1 MPHHSSQ
8 QGPAAAPASE
18 MSAVHSLYSPQGLPT
33 EAMRGHT
40 VAHIMR
46 PNTQHGPYS
55 SPPCYHAT
63 GMVTPLK
70 QDSWIHGA
78 PMSRSMPSLETP
90 TSADSLDR
98 STSTKQDDSTV
109 ATLATESD
117 DLEKREATASALLM
131 VSGKVKMEP
140 RTESLNV
147 SATSSSTSPSN
158 VPLKKRKNLNFLRPK
173 TEAVSV
179 STNSQNPCHISP
191 VSHSSLESN
200 SRTISKEEGSPERT
214 PASAVRTESYDSK
227 ESPVGNLAAAQA
239 LLETSKINS
248 TTEIAPPSTVSVTH
262 FPTVLHKVLA
272 DEACAGSVVQWTE
285 DGEAWKVL
293 RWDALRRQVLPKYF
307 ANLTDE
313 HGKGS
318 GTIDAFLWHLTAWG
332 FEEKQDGSYRHD
344 LFIRGAQKLCSKMR
358 SSGIP
363 NVIQQGKGTPKA
375 VSPLRSSGDR
385 SMLEVPSL
393 SASRPQLENTV
404 ATHSNKRA
412 RYAIGGWG
420 QRPQETAAEASGW
433 GRFYSEAQ
441 QVGMRHASGQ
451 YITNA
456 YDPRYTMAHP
466 PAAYVAPHPQV
477 TRSGRGRMGMSRPSA
492 SPTPT
497 GAVARPAFPV
507 SNRGKGRKTG
517 GVCRSSLPS
526 PVTVPA
532 GRTSP
537 VISYEAPKT
546 ATEQPAAAT
555 TAVSSRKNKRKL
567 PLAQKTVMK

>member
-1 MPHHSSQ
+1 
-8 QGPAAAPASE
+8 
-18 MSAVHSLYSPQGLPT
+18 
-33 EAMRGHT
+33 
-40 VAHIMR
+40 
-46 PNTQHGPYS
+46 
-55 SPPCYHAT
+55 
-63 GMVTPLK
+63 MVTPMK
-70 QDSWIHGA
+70 QNSWIQGA
-78 PMSRSMPSLETP
+78 PMSRSMPSLDTP
-90 TSADSLDR
+90 KSADSLDR

-109 ATLATESD
+109 ATLATESE
-117 DLEKREATASALLM
+117 DLEKREETASALLM
-131 VSGKVKMEP
+131 VSGKVKMEQ
-140 RTESLNV
+140 RTAFSNTLK
-147 SATSSSTSPSN
+147 STSPSN

-173 TEAVSV
+173 TEAVST
-179 STNSQNPCHISP
+179 SSHDPCHVSP

-248 TTEIAPPSTVSVTH
+248 TTEIAPSSTVSVSH
-262 FPTVLHKVLA
+262 FPTVLHKVLS
-272 DEACAGSVVQWTE
+272 DDACAGSVVQWTE
-285 DGEAWKVL
+285 DGESWKVL
-293 RWDALRRQVLPKYF
+293 RWDGLRRQVLPKYF
-307 ANLTDE
+307 ADLTDE

-363 NVIQQGKGTPKA
+363 NVIQQGKGTVKA
-375 VSPLRSSGDR
+375 VSPLRNAR

-393 SASRPQLENTV
+393 SNSRPQLENPV
-404 ATHSNKRA
+404 AGHSNKRA
-412 RYAIGGWG
+412 RYALGGWG
-420 QRPQETAAEASGW
+420 QRPQETVDASGW

-441 QVGMRHASGQ
+441 QVGMRHATGQ

-456 YDPRYTMAHP
+456 YDPRYMAHP
-466 PAAYVAPHPQV
+466 SAPYVSPHPQV
-477 TRSGRGRMGMSRPSA
+477 TRSGRGRMGVNRPSA

-497 GAVARPAFPV
+497 AVARSAFPV
-507 SNRGKGRKTG
+507 SNRGKGRKAG
-517 GVCRSSLPS
+517 GVCRTSLPS
-526 PVTVPA
+526 PVTVHA

-537 VISYEAPKT
+537 VISYEAPKAET
-546 ATEQPAAAT
+546 AASA
-555 TAVSSRKNKRKL
+555 RKNKRKL